1 MFQKIMNFKK
11 RERIKQSL
19 NSMKKIKDLNQ
30 ASFLKL
36 KRLKLLGKVEWD
48 GDVAYWVFDD
58 NGQADQLIETYINDE
73 AIGNLKD
80 FAEIQRSL
88 KQMLFK

>member
-1 MFQKIMNFKK
+1 
-11 RERIKQSL
+11 
-19 NSMKKIKDLNQ
+19 MKKIKDLNQ

-36 KRLKLLGKVEWD
+36 RKLKLHGQPEWT
-48 GDVAYWVFDD
+48 GNVAYFVFEDD
-58 NGQADQLIETYINDE
+58 GQADKLIEEYINGE
-73 AIGNLKD
+73 AIGNLKE